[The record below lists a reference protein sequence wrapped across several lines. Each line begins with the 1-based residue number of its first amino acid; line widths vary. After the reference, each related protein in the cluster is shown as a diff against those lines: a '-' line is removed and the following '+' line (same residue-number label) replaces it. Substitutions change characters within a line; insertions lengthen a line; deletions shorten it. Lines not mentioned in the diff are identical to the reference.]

1 MTIEQTVEIQSDR
14 RLVLDLPPELPVGRA
29 RVAVTVTPERNE
41 TPEEHRRR
49 SREAIERCRGLG
61 KRLGSQVT
69 SEDVIASH
77 REDLAREEAKYQRLY
92 GKDSTSK

>member
-41 TPEEHRRR
+41 TPEERRRR
-49 SREAIERCRGLG
+49 SHEAVERCRGLG
-61 KRLGSQVT
+61 KRLGSKVT
-69 SEDVIASH
+69 SDDVIADH
-77 REDLAREEAKYQRLY
+77 REELAREEAKYQRLY
-92 GKDSTSK
+92 GKDGAL